1 MALLGNS
8 GCNTRSETLFFFFFF
23 SKKKKRMLSVEAIF
37 QIKTFPSS
45 KFIPLINVFAARN

>member
-8 GCNTRSETLFFFFFF
+8 GCNTRSKTLFFFV
-23 SKKKKRMLSVEAIF
+23 KKKRMLLVEAIF

-45 KFIPLINVFAARN
+45 KFIPLINVFAARD